1 MECSVKDFINKCE
14 EILDGKLHFMC
25 CESLRG
31 KESVFKK
38 KKKKKEKISYLKKII
53 VPALWSFFSFN
64 ITMILASNSFMLFIA
79 NNKFQIAFL
88 LNY

>member
-1 MECSVKDFINKCE
+1 MKCSVKDFLSKYE
-14 EILDGKLHFMC
+14 EVLDGKLHFMC

-38 KKKKKEKISYLKKII
+38 EKEKNSYLKKKRIFI
-53 VPALWSFFSFN
+53 ALWSFFSFN
-64 ITMILASNSFMLFIA
+64 ITMILASKSFMLFIA
-79 NNKFQIAFL
+79 SNKFQITFL